1 MPVIAAFLDVKA
13 AVALLALPNFCTNVL
28 QVYTYR
34 QHVIEKEWLLRFVV
48 SGGLGAG
55 LGTLVLHAASDTVLS
70 LVLAAVIAVYVP
82 MRLALPELKFPQ
94 KPLRKAVWPVGIVGG
109 LLQGAAG
116 ISAPVTL
123 SYLNAMGLQRGTF
136 IFSLSA
142 FFTGM
147 SVVQIATLWLTGA
160 FVSEIAI
167 ASVVAMIPL
176 FLAMPLGAWATR
188 SMSAKGFDRMVLVLL
203 TLLALRLIYGAI
215 FL

>member
-1 MPVIAAFLDVKA
+1 M
-13 AVALLALPNFCTNVL
+13 AV
-28 QVYTYR
+28 
-34 QHVIEKEWLLRFVV
+34 
-48 SGGLGAG
+48 GL
-55 LGTLVLHAASDTVLS
+55 
-70 LVLAAVIAVYVP
+70 
-82 MRLALPELKFPQ
+82 
-94 KPLRKAVWPVGIVGG
+94 VGG

-147 SVVQIATLWLTGA
+147 SVVQIATLWLTGS

-167 ASVVAMIPL
+167 ASVVVMIPL

-203 TLLALRLIYGAI
+203 TFLALRLIYGAI